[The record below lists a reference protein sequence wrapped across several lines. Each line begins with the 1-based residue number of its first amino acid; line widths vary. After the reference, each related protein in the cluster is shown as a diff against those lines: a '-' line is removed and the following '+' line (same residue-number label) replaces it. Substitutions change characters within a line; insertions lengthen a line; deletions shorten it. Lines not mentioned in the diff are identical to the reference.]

1 MMMQPGVAAVGMAP
15 MGGGIKPGKPGKPGK
30 MGGMQGGMGG
40 YPQQQMGGYP
50 QQQQMGGYPQQ
61 QQMGGGY
68 PQQQVCVVLF
78 SCRAGALGPAN
89 LAGLPAPWFRWR
101 WMLSYSWVIG
111 RTPLAGGRAAECAG
125 CQEERIHG

>member
-30 MGGMQGGMGG
+30 MGGMQGGVGGYPQQQMGG
-40 YPQQQMGGYP
+40 YPQQQQMGGYP

-68 PQQQVCVVLF
+68 PQQQVCFVLF
-78 SCRAGALGPAN
+78 SCRAGVLGPTN
-89 LAGLPAPWFRWR
+89 LAGLLAP
-101 WMLSYSWVIG
+101 
-111 RTPLAGGRAAECAG
+111 
-125 CQEERIHG
+125 